1 MEHDIM
7 VVGAGGFGREAVW
20 TLERINAVAPTWRV
34 IGFADDDPAKA
45 HGSLEGYPLLGT
57 VAQASRDY
65 PGAHVLIAVGDNA
78 TREKIYR
85 SLRGHD
91 FPVIIDPSAEVA
103 PTVEIRHGTF
113 IGPKAVVS
121 VGAELGKFVIVNAR
135 AGVGHD
141 SKLGDFSQVCPGATL
156 SGHTTLGDHAF
167 VATNASTVPGITIGA
182 RAKVAAGT
190 PVYGNLA
197 DDATLS
203 PFGVLKKAV
212 CALALLLAG
221 TSWAVDADAFANPSK
236 DHRPETW
243 FHLIGGNVAKAG
255 LAADLDAVAYA
266 GISGIQL
273 FHGQF
278 GGPWPGVSPQ
288 IPCLS
293 KDWDDLI
300 RFAADGCAER
310 GLSFK
315 MQNCPG
321 WSMSGGPWIAP
332 SNAMRNLT
340 YSRTDV
346 SGGKPLKLEL
356 PVPDW
361 QMESRLKSEDLD
373 YHDLFVL
380 AFPTPAGDTPEVYA
394 PKPAEKTDK
403 DGVLRL
409 VYRFPQP
416 VAFRS
421 LELPSPRQMNHDWA
435 YAPGVTMTVRG
446 SGARAASAEMPQGCW
461 QDGVPFTMSLGDQPP
476 SKEWTVEIEHAHP
489 ISVSFVRFRTGAR
502 LHNWEGQAGWV
513 LRGLEG
519 LRQSVSRL
527 AATSA
532 ETAAQHIRGD
542 AVLDLTDKF
551 KDGTLDWTP
560 PEGKWTVLRIGHVNN
575 GTRNGPAPKEA
586 TGWECSKMDRAG
598 IDAHF
603 AAYIG
608 RLAKGPLAGG
618 KLKGFVVD
626 SWECRRQ
633 TWTRSLEA
641 DFRSARGYDF
651 RKKLPAVFGWVIDSP
666 EKTEDFLRDW
676 RQTLGEL
683 VEKNYYARM
692 DELARAYGM
701 TAQYETAFGDVV
713 PGDLMAFW
721 KYCDTPMCEFW
732 FPRAESSV
740 GQDDFKPIIPC
751 ASAAHVYGKRRVA
764 AEACTTTRLK
774 WDEDFKNLKGT
785 INHAFARGV
794 THLVFHT
801 YTHNPR
807 TDWLPP
813 GSSFGHCI
821 GTPFIRGQSW
831 WKHMPEFTMWVARC
845 ETMLEAGR
853 PANDILW
860 YLGEGVGH
868 KPSERS
874 PFPEGYK
881 YDYVN
886 TDALLNRIVAK
897 DGKFATPEGIT
908 WKVLWVP
915 ERRWL
920 SAAVKAKLSHFIK
933 CGSRVVYG
941 SAADVVEGIKPDV
954 TCEGDGPA
962 DWRKGERPVDWLHRR
977 DAMADWYFV
986 AANGMD
992 PYDGEV
998 TFRAEGTVSVW
1009 DPVTGARRTPEI
1021 PHMEENSTTVKM
1033 RLAPAECVFVVFERE
1048 GVRSCATATGE
1059 TSVVPAGESLKWT
1072 LSFPGG
1078 WGAPASIKLDKLASW
1093 TDLPLGEEGRH
1104 FSGTASYTATFN
1116 GKAGASLTLDLGEVE
1131 TVADVFVNGKKVR
1144 TLWAPPYRCAIGP
1157 FVKDGANDLRVE
1169 VTSTWFNRLAYDAGL
1184 PEKDRKT
1191 WTIAAP
1197 KKGTPL
1203 KPAGLLGPVV
1213 IR

>member
-1 MEHDIM
+1 MKRTIC
-7 VVGAGGFGREAVW
+7 
-20 TLERINAVAPTWRV
+20 
-34 IGFADDDPAKA
+34 
-45 HGSLEGYPLLGT
+45 
-57 VAQASRDY
+57 AS
-65 PGAHVLIAVGDNA
+65 
-78 TREKIYR
+78 
-85 SLRGHD
+85 
-91 FPVIIDPSAEVA
+91 
-103 PTVEIRHGTF
+103 
-113 IGPKAVVS
+113 
-121 VGAELGKFVIVNAR
+121 
-135 AGVGHD
+135 
-141 SKLGDFSQVCPGATL
+141 
-156 SGHTTLGDHAF
+156 
-167 VATNASTVPGITIGA
+167 
-182 RAKVAAGT
+182 
-190 PVYGNLA
+190 
-197 DDATLS
+197 
-203 PFGVLKKAV
+203 
-212 CALALLLAG
+212 ALLLAAG
-221 TSWAVDADAFANPSK
+221 TLSAMEPDAFLNPPK

-243 FHLIGGNVAKAG
+243 FHLIGGNVAKDG
-255 LAADLDAVAYA
+255 LAADLDAVASA

-300 RFAADGCAER
+300 RFAADGCAAR

-340 YSRTDV
+340 YSRIDV
-346 SGGKPLKLEL
+346 TGGKPVKLAL

-361 QMESRLKSEDLD
+361 QMESRLKAEDLD

-380 AFPTPAGDTPEVYA
+380 AFPTPAGDTPEVFEA
-394 PKPAEKTDK
+394 KPAEKTDK

-409 VYRFPQP
+409 VYRFDKPR
-416 VAFRS
+416 AFRS
-421 LELPSPRQMNHDWA
+421 LELPSPRQINHDWA
-435 YAPGVTMTVRG
+435 YDPGVTVKVNG
-446 SGARAASAEMPQGCW
+446 GRATPIPQGCW
-461 QDGVPFTMSLGDQPP
+461 QDFVPFTVALDELPP
-476 SKEWTVEIEHAHP
+476 TAEWTVEITHAHP
-489 ISVSFVRFRTGAR
+489 ANVSFARFRTGAR
-502 LHNWEGQAGWV
+502 LHNWEGKAGWT
-513 LRGLEG
+513 LRGLG
-519 LRQSVSRL
+519 VDGAKPVSP
-527 AATSA
+527 ACC
-532 ETAAQHIRGD
+532 IKGD
-542 AVLDLTDKF
+542 AVLDLTDMF
-551 KDGTLDWTP
+551 RDGTLAWTP
-560 PEGKWTVLRIGHVNN
+560 PEGVWTVLRIGHVNN

-586 TGWECSKMDRAG
+586 TGWECNKMDRAG

-633 TWTRSLEA
+633 TWTRALEA
-641 DFRSARGYDF
+641 DFRAARGYEL
-651 RKKLPAVFGWVIDSP
+651 RKKLPAVFGWVVDSP

-732 FPRAESSV
+732 FPRADSSV

-764 AEACTTTRLK
+764 AEACTCMHLK

-785 INHAFARGV
+785 INHSFARGV

-813 GSSFGHCI
+813 GSSFGHSI
-821 GTPFIRGQSW
+821 GTPFVRGQTW
-831 WKHMPEFTMWVARC
+831 WKHMPEFTKWVARC
-845 ETMLEAGR
+845 ETMLEAGK
-853 PANDILW
+853 PVNDILW
-860 YLGEGVGH
+860 YLGEEVGH
-868 KPSERS
+868 KPSEKS

-886 TDALLNRIVAK
+886 RDALLNRISVK
-897 DGKFATPEGIT
+897 GGLFTTPEGVT
-908 WKVLWVP
+908 WKVLWAP
-915 ERRWL
+915 ARRWM
-920 SAAVKAKLSHFIK
+920 SDEVKAKLAHLAK
-933 CGSRVVYG
+933 CGGRVVYG
-941 SAADVVEGIKPDV
+941 SAKEVVEGIAPDV
-954 TCEGDGPA
+954 TCTGAGPT
-962 DWRKGERPVDWLHRR
+962 DWRKGERPVEWLHRR
-977 DAMADWYFV
+977 DATADWYFV

-998 TFRAEGTVSVW
+998 TFRAEGAVAVW
-1009 DPVTGARRTPEI
+1009 DPVTGARWAPEI
-1021 PHMEENSTTVKM
+1021 PHAEENSTTVKLS
-1033 RLAPAECVFVVFERE
+1033 LAPAECVFVVF
-1048 GVRSCATATGE
+1048 GHTVATGGTPVVPVGSAATGE
-1059 TSVVPAGESLKWT
+1059 TPVVPVGKSLKWT
-1072 LSFPGG
+1072 LAFPDG
-1078 WGAPASIKLDKLASW
+1078 WGAPASLKVEKLASW
-1093 TDLPLGEEGRH
+1093 TELPIGEEGRH
-1104 FSGTASYTATFN
+1104 FAGTAAYATTFEA
-1116 GKAGASLTLDLGEVE
+1116 KAGAALTLDLGEVE

-1144 TLWAPPYRCAIGP
+1144 TLWAPPYRCAIGE
-1157 FVKDGANDLRVE
+1157 FAKDGMNDLRVE
-1169 VTSTWFNRLAYDAGL
+1169 VTTTWFNRLVYDAGL
-1184 PEKDRKT
+1184 PEAARKT

-1197 KKGTPL
+1197 KKGSPL

-1213 IR
+1213 LYSARVQ

>member
-1 MEHDIM
+1 M
-7 VVGAGGFGREAVW
+7 RK
-20 TLERINAVAPTWRV
+20 T
-34 IGFADDDPAKA
+34 
-45 HGSLEGYPLLGT
+45 
-57 VAQASRDY
+57 
-65 PGAHVLIAVGDNA
+65 VLILAACVG
-78 TREKIYR
+78 
-85 SLRGHD
+85 
-91 FPVIIDPSAEVA
+91 
-103 PTVEIRHGTF
+103 
-113 IGPKAVVS
+113 
-121 VGAELGKFVIVNAR
+121 GAA
-135 AGVGHD
+135 
-141 SKLGDFSQVCPGATL
+141 C
-156 SGHTTLGDHAF
+156 
-167 VATNASTVPGITIGA
+167 
-182 RAKVAAGT
+182 
-190 PVYGNLA
+190 
-197 DDATLS
+197 
-203 PFGVLKKAV
+203 
-212 CALALLLAG
+212 
-221 TSWAVDADAFANPSK
+221 AVDQAAFRAPARE
-236 DHRPETW
+236 HHPETW

-255 LAADLDAVAYA
+255 LAADLDAVASA

-300 RFAADGCAER
+300 RFAADGCAAR

-346 SGGKPLKLEL
+346 VGGKPVKLAL

-361 QMESRLKSEDLD
+361 QMESRLKAEDLD
-373 YHDLFVL
+373 YHDLFVI
-380 AFPTPAGDTPEVYA
+380 AFPTPAGDTPGFMET
-394 PKPAEKTDK
+394 KPGERTDK

-409 VYRFPQP
+409 VYRFPKP
-416 VAFRS
+416 FAFRS

-435 YAPGVTMTVRG
+435 YAPGVTVTVRG
-446 SGARAASAEMPQGCW
+446 SGAPAASAEIPQGCW
-461 QDGVPFTMSLGDQPP
+461 QDAVPFTMALGEMPP
-476 SKEWTVEIEHAHP
+476 SAEWTVEIQHAHP
-489 ISVSFVRFRTGAR
+489 INVSFVHFRTGAR

-513 LRGLEG
+513 LRGLG
-519 LRQSVSRL
+519 GSQL
-527 AATSA
+527 AATAYATSCVPPA
-532 ETAAQHIRGD
+532 CCIKGD
-542 AVLDLTDKF
+542 AVLDLTDTF
-551 KDGTLDWTP
+551 KGGALEWMP
-560 PEGKWTVLRIGHVNN
+560 PEGRWTILRIGHVNN

-586 TGWECSKMDRAG
+586 TGWECNKMDRAG

-633 TWTRSLEA
+633 TWTRTLEA
-641 DFRSARGYDF
+641 DFRAARGYDF
-651 RKKLPAVFGWVIDSP
+651 RRKLPAVFGWVVDSP
-666 EKTEDFLRDW
+666 ENTEEFLRDW

-701 TAQYETAFGDVV
+701 TAQYETAFGDVL

-774 WDEDFKNLKGT
+774 WNEDFKNLKANV
-785 INHAFARGV
+785 NHAFSRGV

-821 GTPFIRGQSW
+821 GTPFIRGQAW
-831 WKHMPEFTMWVARC
+831 WKHMPEFTKWVARC
-845 ETMLEAGR
+845 ETLLEAGR
-853 PANDILW
+853 PVNDILW
-860 YLGEGVGH
+860 FLGEGVGH

-886 TDALLNRIVAK
+886 RDALLNRIVAK
-897 DGKFATPEGIT
+897 DGKFFTPEGLS

-915 ERRWL
+915 ERRWM
-920 SAAVKAKLSHFIK
+920 SDAVKAKLSHFIK

-941 SAADVVEGIKPDV
+941 SAKEVVEGIKPDV
-954 TCEGDGPA
+954 TCAGEGPS
-962 DWRKGERPVDWLHRR
+962 DWRKGERPIEWLHRR
-977 DAMADWYFV
+977 DETADWYFV

-992 PYDGEV
+992 AYSGEV
-998 TFRAEGTVSVW
+998 TFRAEGDVSVW
-1009 DPVTGARRTPEI
+1009 DPVTGMCRTPDI
-1021 PHMEENSTTVKM
+1021 PHAESNSTTVKLD
-1033 RLAPAECVFVVFERE
+1033 LAPAESVFVVFAR
-1048 GVRSCATATGE
+1048 GGSQLAAAAGATSCAPPV
-1059 TSVVPAGESLKWT
+1059 SVRGWT
-1072 LSFPGG
+1072 LSFPAG
-1078 WGAPASIKLDKLASW
+1078 WGAPASVKLERLASW
-1093 TDLPLGEEGRH
+1093 TDLPIGEEGRH
-1104 FSGTASYTATFN
+1104 FSGTATYTTTFEA
-1116 GKAGASLTLDLGEVE
+1116 KAGEPLTLDLGEVE
-1131 TVADVFVNGKKVR
+1131 TIADVFVNGKKVR
-1144 TLWAPPYRCAIGP
+1144 TLWAPPYRCVIGD
-1157 FVKDGANDLRVE
+1157 FVKDGVNDLRVD
-1169 VTSTWFNRLAYDAGL
+1169 VTTTWFNRLAYDAGL

-1191 WTIAAP
+1191 WTIAGP
-1197 KKGTPL
+1197 KKGTPPL
-1203 KPAGLLGPVV
+1203 PAGLLGPV
-1213 IR
+1213 RLAK

>member
-1 MEHDIM
+1 MKRTIC
-7 VVGAGGFGREAVW
+7 
-20 TLERINAVAPTWRV
+20 
-34 IGFADDDPAKA
+34 
-45 HGSLEGYPLLGT
+45 
-57 VAQASRDY
+57 AS
-65 PGAHVLIAVGDNA
+65 
-78 TREKIYR
+78 
-85 SLRGHD
+85 
-91 FPVIIDPSAEVA
+91 
-103 PTVEIRHGTF
+103 
-113 IGPKAVVS
+113 
-121 VGAELGKFVIVNAR
+121 
-135 AGVGHD
+135 
-141 SKLGDFSQVCPGATL
+141 
-156 SGHTTLGDHAF
+156 
-167 VATNASTVPGITIGA
+167 
-182 RAKVAAGT
+182 
-190 PVYGNLA
+190 
-197 DDATLS
+197 
-203 PFGVLKKAV
+203 
-212 CALALLLAG
+212 ALLLAAG
-221 TSWAVDADAFANPSK
+221 TLPALDIDAFLNPPK

-243 FHLIGGNVAKAG
+243 FHLIGGNVAKGG
-255 LAADLDAVAYA
+255 LAADLDAVASA

-300 RFAADGCAER
+300 RFAADGCAAR

-346 SGGKPLKLEL
+346 AGGKPMKLAL

-361 QMESRLKSEDLD
+361 QMEARLKAEDLD

-380 AFPTPAGDTPEVYA
+380 AFPTPAGDTPEVFVA
-394 PKPAEKTDK
+394 KPAEKTDK

-409 VYRFPQP
+409 VYRFPKP
-416 VAFRS
+416 VAFRAM
-421 LELPSPRQMNHDWA
+421 ELPSPRQMNHDWA
-435 YAPGVTMTVRG
+435 YAPGAQVKVNGGRETPI
-446 SGARAASAEMPQGCW
+446 PQGCW
-461 QDGVPFTMSLGDQPP
+461 QDAVPFTVALDELPP
-476 SKEWTVEIEHAHP
+476 TTEWTVELAHEHP
-489 ISVSFVRFRTGAR
+489 INVPFVRFRTGTR
-502 LHNWEGQAGWV
+502 LHNWEGKAGWT
-513 LRGLEG
+513 LRGL
-519 LRQSVSRL
+519 
-527 AATSA
+527 SA
-532 ETAAQHIRGD
+532 DVAKPAPPACCIRGD

-551 KDGTLDWTP
+551 RDGVLDWTP
-560 PEGKWTVLRIGHVNN
+560 PEGAWTVLRIGHVNN

-633 TWTRSLEA
+633 TWTRALEA
-641 DFRSARGYDF
+641 DFRAARGYDL
-651 RKKLPAVFGWVIDSP
+651 RRKLPAVFGWVIDSP
-666 EKTEDFLRDW
+666 ERTEAFLRDW

-701 TAQYETAFGDVV
+701 TAQYETAFGDVL

-764 AEACTTTRLK
+764 AEACTSMRLK

-821 GTPFIRGQSW
+821 GTPFVRGQTW
-831 WKHMPEFTMWVARC
+831 WKHMPEFTKWAARC
-845 ETMLEAGR
+845 ETMLEAGQS
-853 PANDILW
+853 ANDILW
-860 YLGEGVGH
+860 YLGEEVGH
-868 KPSERS
+868 KPSEKS

-897 DGKFATPEGIT
+897 DGLFMTPEGVT

-915 ERRWL
+915 ARRWM
-920 SAAVKAKLSHFIK
+920 SDAVKAKLAHFARS
-933 CGSRVVYG
+933 GGRVVYG
-941 SAADVVEGIKPDV
+941 SAAEVVEGIAPDV
-954 TCEGDGPA
+954 TCSGEGPT
-962 DWRKGERPVDWLHRR
+962 DWRRGERPVEWLHRR
-977 DAMADWYFV
+977 DATADWYFV

-998 TFRAEGTVSVW
+998 TFRAEGNVTVW
-1009 DPVTGARRTPEI
+1009 DPVTGARWSPEI
-1021 PHMEENSTTVKM
+1021 PHAEENSTTVKLS
-1033 RLAPAECVFVVFERE
+1033 LAPAEGVFVVFAR
-1048 GVRSCATATGE
+1048 GGAQLPATSTGG
-1059 TSVVPAGESLKWT
+1059 TSGVPAGGSLKWM
-1072 LSFPGG
+1072 LSFPAG
-1078 WGAPASIKLDKLASW
+1078 WGAPASLKLDNLASW
-1093 TDLPLGEEGRH
+1093 TELPIGEEGRH
-1104 FSGTASYTATFN
+1104 FAGTAAYATTFEA
-1116 GKAGASLTLDLGEVE
+1116 KAGEALTLDLGEVE

-1144 TLWAPPYRCAIGP
+1144 TLWAPPYRCAIGE
-1157 FVKDGANDLRVE
+1157 FARDGANELRVE
-1169 VTSTWFNRLAYDAGL
+1169 VTSTWFNRLVYDAGL
-1184 PEKDRKT
+1184 PEAERKT
-1191 WTIAAP
+1191 WTIAGP

-1203 KPAGLLGPVV
+1203 KPSGLLGPVAL
-1213 IR
+1213 RRD